1 MSPTSGVIGEAWGIY
16 KTHWRHLL
24 TLSFVT
30 YLVVAI
36 LAALLAAILTWVGV
50 LIGLILTF
58 VAAFWLQAALVKAV
72 EDVRDGRADMS
83 LQETFAAA
91 KPHLGSVIVAGIL
104 AGIAIAIGFVLLIA
118 PGLDLLTIWAVT
130 VIVLEGK
137 SAGESFSRSREL
149 VRGYG
154 LGALGVIVLTAL
166 LLIGVE
172 IVLGLILSPLAD
184 WLQGFLSNIVTGTLT
199 APVFA
204 IVLTLLVSR
213 LKAASSRR
221 RSTSHSRRRRSPR
234 RPSPRPSSRFPSPH
248 DLSWILAPHV
258 RGPWGGEQR
267 RHCGYMPA
275 DSDVGRVSSAS
286 ATGSPWTREFF
297 ARAWFRGDER
307 PPCRP
312 KRG

>member
-83 LQETFAAA
+83 LQETFQAA

-104 AGIAIAIGFVLLIA
+104 AGIAIAIGLVLLIA
-118 PGLDLLTIWAVT
+118 PGLYLLTIWSVIVP

-154 LGALGVIVLTAL
+154 WRVLGVIVLTVL

-172 IVLGLILSPLAD
+172 IVLGLLLSPFAD
-184 WLQGFLSNIVTGTLT
+184 WLRGFLSNIITGTLT

-204 IVLTLLVSR
+204 IVLTLLYFR
-213 LKAASSRR
+213 LKAAKE
-221 RSTSHSRRRRSPR
+221 P
-234 RPSPRPSSRFPSPH
+234 
-248 DLSWILAPHV
+248 AQEHV
-258 RGPWGGEQR
+258 
-267 RHCGYMPA
+267 A
-275 DSDVGRVSSAS
+275 L
-286 ATGSPWTREFF
+286 T
-297 ARAWFRGDER
+297 
-307 PPCRP
+307 PPP
-312 KRG
+312 EPTPPEPTA

>member
-1 MSPTSGVIGEAWGIY
+1 MSPTSGVISEAWGIY

-30 YLVVAI
+30 YLIVAVI
-36 LAALLAAILTWVGV
+36 AALLAAVLTWLGV
-50 LIGLILTF
+50 LIGLILTL

-83 LQETFAAA
+83 FQETFQAAR
-91 KPHLGSVIVAGIL
+91 PHLGSVIVAGIL

-118 PGLDLLTIWAVT
+118 PGLFLLTIWSVIVP

-154 LGALGVIVLTAL
+154 WGVLGVIVLTVL

-204 IVLTLLVSR
+204 IVLTLLYFR
-213 LKAASSRR
+213 LKAAKE
-221 RSTSHSRRRRSPR
+221 P
-234 RPSPRPSSRFPSPH
+234 
-248 DLSWILAPHV
+248 AQEHV
-258 RGPWGGEQR
+258 ALTPPPE
-267 RHCGYMPA
+267 PA
-275 DSDVGRVSSAS
+275 A
-286 ATGSPWTREFF
+286 
-297 ARAWFRGDER
+297 
-307 PPCRP
+307 
-312 KRG
+312 